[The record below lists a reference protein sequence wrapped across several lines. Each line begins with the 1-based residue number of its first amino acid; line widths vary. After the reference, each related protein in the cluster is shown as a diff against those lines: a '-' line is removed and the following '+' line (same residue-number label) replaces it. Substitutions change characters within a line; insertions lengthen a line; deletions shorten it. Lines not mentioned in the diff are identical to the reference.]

1 MNIFLQNISQ
11 NILPYEEFNYG
22 TKYLFI
28 RVLLLFLFNGVAL
41 FFENFSWLRIL
52 RDEGRVLLAAKYIE
66 ASRGG
71 SSKNR
76 ISFCDRH

>member
-1 MNIFLQNISQ
+1 MILFKFSKSLFTVNIFLQNISQ

-41 FFENFSWLRIL
+41 FFREF
-52 RDEGRVLLAAKYIE
+52 LLAENIT
-66 ASRGG
+66 R
-71 SSKNR
+71 
-76 ISFCDRH
+76 

>member
-66 ASRGG
+66 ASGGG